1 MLHNGD
7 TFQSLTRLAVMKFL
21 DVFADKIVSP
31 PPIWMMRQAGRYL
44 PEYRAVREQAGDF
57 LSLCLN
63 PDLATEVTLQPIRR
77 YGFDAAIL
85 FADILLIPHAMGQ
98 PLAYKEGEGP
108 VLEPV
113 RTLEAVEALTPAIGE
128 TLAPVYQTVRQ
139 LRGALPADVALIG
152 FAGAPWTVAA
162 YMVEGRGGKGFT
174 TARRWAMTDPKDF
187 GTLITRVTDATID
200 YLCAQIE
207 AGANVIQ
214 IFDSW
219 AGLLPASLFAPW
231 VVEPTAAIVEAI
243 KTRYPQVAVIGF
255 PRGAGSNIRVY
266 CEETGVDGLSLDESV
281 DPVWAIENVPQSVV
295 LQGNMDPQ
303 FVVAGGAAMREEAG
317 RLLAAFSKRPYI
329 FNLGHGL
336 VPETPPEHVA
346 ELVSLLRGGAA

>member
-1 MLHNGD
+1 MLHNGGHIRKSD
-7 TFQSLTRLAVMKFL
+7 QSAFMKFL
-21 DVFADKIVSP
+21 DVFADKRLSP

-77 YGFDAAIL
+77 FGFDAAIL

-98 PLAYKEGEGP
+98 PLAYREGEGP

-113 RTLEAVEALTPAIGE
+113 RSLAAVEALTGDIAE

-139 LRGALPADVALIG
+139 LRAALPADVALIG

-174 TARRWAMTDPKDF
+174 SAKRWAMTDPQDF
-187 GTLITRVTDATID
+187 GTLIERVTDATIE

-231 VVEPTAAIVEAI
+231 VIEPTATIVEAL

-255 PRGAGSNIRVY
+255 PRGAGSNTLAY

-281 DPVWAIENVPQSVV
+281 DPAWAVENVPQGVV

-303 FVVAGGAAMREEAG
+303 FVVAGGAAMREEAR
-317 RLLAAFSKRPYI
+317 RLSAAFGKRPYI

-346 ELVSLLRGGAA
+346 ELVGLVRSGAA